1 MAGPSG
7 QDLFLNLTG
16 SGDTTLLAAPGAH
29 LFIRV
34 LHYNLTSDRPVTV
47 LFKSGSETKTG
58 TYGTFG
64 SGGGIA
70 PYSEEAAFDCNPNEA
85 LVGNLSVAANVIGNI
100 RYTIK
105 GGVTNQPGV

>member
-7 QDLFLNLTG
+7 QDLFINLTG
-16 SGDTTLLAAPGAH
+16 SGDTTLLDAPGANQ
-29 LFIRV
+29 FIRV
-34 LHYNLTSDRPVTV
+34 IHFNVTSDRPVTL
-47 LFKSGSETKTG
+47 LFKSGSETKFG

-70 PYSEEAAFDCNPNEA
+70 PYSEEAAFDLNPNEP
-85 LVGNLSVAANVIGNI
+85 LVGNLSVTANVIGNL

-105 GGVTNQPGV
+105 GGRTYN